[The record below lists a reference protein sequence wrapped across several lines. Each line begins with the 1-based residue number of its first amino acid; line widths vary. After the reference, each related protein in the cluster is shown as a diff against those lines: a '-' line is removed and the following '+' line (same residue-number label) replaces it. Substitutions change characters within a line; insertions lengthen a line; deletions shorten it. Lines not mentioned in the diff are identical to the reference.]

1 MKRRSTGVRRKAS
14 RKLGR
19 LGQGRVSSNHRTDGS
34 PAWIR
39 SRSGFAVLA
48 LLVLGVVG
56 TALVWRGATGRPS
69 VRPDTKSAA
78 PVEPLSDSGYTDAE
92 VNAAVNQLFASV
104 NPSLPENKHFTDFA
118 KEKLSWIITEQ
129 KASRLSLIL
138 LKNVETTNLDVESLM
153 AAARVEDNK
162 AVIVISRPRFA
173 GFLAEGGR
181 ASPPFTQ
188 QQRNDFALGLVHEA
202 VHLQNPEPG
211 NPANLE
217 ERLSEE
223 LRAWREVN
231 LHVVRAW
238 RTLNQPMNPR
248 LIEADDALR
257 SCADR
262 LPCQRLAE
270 ILLPGERRRQ

>member
-1 MKRRSTGVRRKAS
+1 MKRRSTDAGRKAS
-14 RKLGR
+14 RKLG
-19 LGQGRVSSNHRTDGS
+19 QSRVSSNHRTGS
-34 PAWIR
+34 PAWVR
-39 SRSGFAVLA
+39 SRSGLAAVV
-48 LLVLGVVG
+48 LLVLGVMAVAFVRHRTAVQQPVG
-56 TALVWRGATGRPS
+56 RADVESS
-69 VRPDTKSAA
+69 VV
-78 PVEPLSDSGYTDAE
+78 VESLSDTRYTDGE

-118 KEKLSWIITEQ
+118 KDKLSWIIAEQ
-129 KASRLSLIL
+129 KAGRVSLIL

-153 AAARVEDNK
+153 AAARVEGNK
-162 AVIVISRPRFA
+162 AVIVIARPRFV
-173 GFLAEGGR
+173 GFLIEGGR

-188 QQRNDFALGLVHEA
+188 QQRNEFALGLVHEA

-217 ERLSEE
+217 DRVSEE

-231 LHVVRAW
+231 LNVVRQW
-238 RTLNQPMNPR
+238 RALNQPMHPR

-257 SCADR
+257 SCVDR

-270 ILLPGERRRQ
+270 ILLPGERRRR